1 MSYENYAPPRSAVD
15 GPIEEDAGANPP
27 ALWIP
32 STTANICLLFPIAL
46 GAWLQQRNWEALGRP
61 AEARKA
67 RFWMIADLFFVAAW
81 VVVPRLGPAFS
92 GIMSLTSF
100 VMLVSWYYSSAK
112 PQYVYVKKTYGKNY
126 PRRSW
131 AMPLLIGIAADVA
144 IVVIQ
149 RLV

>member
-1 MSYENYAPPRSAVD
+1 
-15 GPIEEDAGANPP
+15 
-27 ALWIP
+27 
-32 STTANICLLFPIAL
+32 
-46 GAWLQQRNWEALGRP
+46 
-61 AEARKA
+61 
-67 RFWMIADLFFVAAW
+67 MIADLFFVAAW
-81 VVVPRLGPAFS
+81 VVVPRLGPASS